1 MENKMRVAVYCRVA
15 REDDK
20 AIKKQ
25 EIMLRQ
31 FAEKN
36 DYKNISIYSDNG
48 FSGLNFNRLVF
59 QRLNEDISA
68 GLIETVIVKNI
79 SRISRNYID
88 MLKWVNNIRSI
99 GVSLKSVSNDLPD
112 TDVDETINPLYQL
125 INDYRIKQKRRNRR
139 TK

>member
-1 MENKMRVAVYCRVA
+1 MQNKIRVALYCRVA
-15 REDDK
+15 REDDE

-36 DYKNISIYSDNG
+36 DYKNISIYFDNG
-48 FSGLNFNRLVF
+48 FSGLNFNRPVF
-59 QRLNEDISA
+59 QRLNEDIYA
-68 GLIETVIVKNI
+68 GLIETVIVKDI